1 MHKTLVLLFYKMARS
16 RRRMAVQRS
25 KGRDESRPGRH
36 ECLRH
41 GAYAAV
47 CSAVILVLL
56 LLGISTLRAADL
68 SGMWT
73 GNGVD
78 AGDGVPGVAQA
89 GVILEIAQ
97 NGAEVTGSYAAPGA
111 GGAGGSGA
119 EAGRTAASTADAGTA
134 LPPGPACRARGGRE
148 ACAAEA
154 AAAGSDSSL
163 HPLHGPYSAAIPRRA
178 DQSADPGRRST
189 AGAVPGVWNLLGVPV
204 FGERERGTVRAE
216 PEHAGSPASEG
227 RHRERIDRSRLCG

>member
-1 MHKTLVLLFYKMARS
+1 MHKTLVLLCYKMACS

-25 KGRDESRPGRH
+25 KGRGESRPGRH

-111 GGAGGSGA
+111 KPVKIENGRIEDGRIVFWCRDSRNNLITATLRMSGDWML
-119 EAGRTAASTADAGTA
+119 GRLTN
-134 LPPGPACRARGGRE
+134 
-148 ACAAEA
+148 
-154 AAAGSDSSL
+154 AAGNVMNIAL
-163 HPLHGPYSAAIPRRA
+163 KK
-178 DQSADPGRRST
+178 Q
-189 AGAVPGVWNLLGVPV
+189 
-204 FGERERGTVRAE
+204 
-216 PEHAGSPASEG
+216 
-227 RHRERIDRSRLCG
+227 